1 VEFFSREGDRLGS
14 KASLE
19 QDIHEITG
27 IAIGALRGDPLKGFT
42 VEQRLAWAEHRDT
55 TRQEDKAYSL
65 LGLFGIHMSLRY
77 GEGREEAF
85 MRLGRKIKKSLNRK

>member
-27 IAIGALRGDPLKGFT
+27 IAIGALRGDPLKGFE

-65 LGLFGIHMSLRY
+65 LGLFSIHMSLRY

-85 MRLGRKIKKSLNRK
+85 MRLRRKIKKSLNRR